1 MMALATILAFVVLAV
16 IMLIYGVLVIA
27 LTFPVQ
33 VVLIISAI
41 LAYRNRFYLMAL
53 YYKFKNRNIPQKL
66 D

>member
-1 MMALATILAFVVLAV
+1 MMALATVLAFVVLAV
-16 IMLIYGVLVIA
+16 VMLVYGVLAIALNFPVHTILVIA
-27 LTFPVQ
+27 
-33 VVLIISAI
+33 AI

>member
-16 IMLIYGVLVIA
+16 VMLIYGILVIA
-27 LTFPVQ
+27 LNFPVQ
-33 VVLIISAI
+33 VVLIIGAI

>member
-1 MMALATILAFVVLAV
+1 MMALATVLAFVVLAV
-16 IMLIYGVLVIA
+16 VMLVYGVLAIALNFPVQTVLVIA
-27 LTFPVQ
+27 AV
-33 VVLIISAI
+33 

>member
-1 MMALATILAFVVLAV
+1 MMALATILAFVVLAA

-27 LTFPVQ
+27 LNFPVQ